1 MLLHD
6 QDDAFSC
13 GGASP
18 IRHRFSMDAGSSLE
32 GSDGDEEE
40 DKERRDDA
48 RDLPD
53 HRGNQHFAVEER
65 RVRLRQRRRR
75 EHGVEAFESTRASE
89 HRGQVEVGGGR

>member
-6 QDDAFSC
+6 QVDAFSC

-65 RVRLRQRRRR
+65 RVRLRQHLRH
-75 EHGVEAFESTRASE
+75 EHDVEAFESTRASE
-89 HRGQVEVGGGR
+89 HRGQVEVGGGQ

>member
-1 MLLHD
+1 
-6 QDDAFSC
+6 
-13 GGASP
+13 
-18 IRHRFSMDAGSSLE
+18 MDAGSSLE

-65 RVRLRQRRRR
+65 RVRLRQ
-75 EHGVEAFESTRASE
+75 VEAFESTRASE